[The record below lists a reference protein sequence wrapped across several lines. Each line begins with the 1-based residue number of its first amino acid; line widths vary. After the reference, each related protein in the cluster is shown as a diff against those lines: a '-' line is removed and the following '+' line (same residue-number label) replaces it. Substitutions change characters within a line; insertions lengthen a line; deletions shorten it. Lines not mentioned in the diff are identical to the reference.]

1 MAKASK
7 PSTKTRLLQAGIKE
21 FAAHGYRGASLRDIA
36 RVAGTNV
43 AAVKYHY
50 TSKEKLWH
58 AVVSH
63 LYMLLGQAVMDGE
76 GRDTAGPTRDV
87 IRNSTRNYI
96 IFSAQ
101 NPELYRITLF
111 EMIEGGERLEWLAR
125 KQLREFME
133 RSMAWTSIAQQ
144 DGIFPKEIAP
154 LNLVYV
160 TMGAIQTIFMM
171 APQIER
177 SFGVDVFTEEQIEK
191 HVDAIMKLFNL

>member
-1 MAKASK
+1 MPKASK
-7 PSTKTRLLQAGIKE
+7 PSTKARLLQASIQE
-21 FAAHGYRGASLRDIA
+21 FSAHGFRGASLRDIA
-36 RVAGTNV
+36 KLAGTNV

-50 TSKEKLWH
+50 DSKEKLWQS
-58 AVVSH
+58 AVSH
-63 LYMLLGQAVMDGE
+63 LYGALGEAILNDDE
-76 GRDTAGPTRDV
+76 RYTTDSTREV

-96 IFSAQ
+96 LFSAQ

-111 EMIEGGERLEWLAR
+111 EMIEGGERFEWLA
-125 KQLREFME
+125 KYQLREFME

-144 DGIFPKEIAP
+144 GDVLPKDISP

-177 SFGVDVFTEEQIEK
+177 SFKVDVFADEQIEQ
-191 HVDAIMKLFNL
+191 HIEAVFALLNL